1 MRKSL
6 GRFRPRH
13 PVLGATGSRVALP
26 LAKWYFR
33 RKQIHRSTSH
43 FAAERRKELVA
54 KLAHGE
60 TAYLAGISIGGFH
73 NSGVALIE
81 VSPDAGLRII
91 CNNEEE
97 RFAGRKHANNY
108 PSASLEALTDIM
120 RRLGISPE
128 RIVAWL
134 GTYDYPL
141 LVATGIRTMLEEF
154 PASMSLMFQDPSPTF
169 DGDQFR
175 EGICASVRLGQLFGL
190 GGAVPIVGMAHHD
203 NHAWFSYLVS
213 PFARDP
219 QPVMIAVIDGSGDFA
234 SISLYLGEKGTVRQ
248 IRTNGSVFD
257 SLGMFYSII
266 SSTQG
271 GWTALSSEGRYMG
284 AAAYGDMNRSTNRF
298 YPQLRNIFGLRPDG
312 NVYLNRA
319 LANWPRN
326 LLRKPYTPE
335 LIGILGSPIAPE
347 DMWNPDAVLRVEDI
361 RHQPN
366 TQERLDKAAA
376 TQMVFE
382 EVLIHIVDR
391 FIRTTGSDQL
401 VLTGGAALNAVANM
415 RLLEHFDAG
424 YYDRF
429 FKRSTQL
436 HLWVPPVP
444 GDAGVTIG
452 AAYAFAAAA
461 GAGFGP
467 PLEHAFYCGRS
478 SSISAIVA
486 ALNDAADIA
495 WMGIGDASLRPG
507 LEAIADFMAFITARN
522 GIIAI
527 FQGPAETGPRAL
539 GHRSIVA
546 NPCNPRTRELLNERV
561 KHREAIRPLAPMATL
576 AAAKDLFELSE
587 GASDDG
593 YNAYNYMVLTVR
605 AKSHARVQVP
615 AVIHADGTARL
626 QIVRE
631 HTDAVTYAYLKALG
645 RRIGVEVAMNT
656 SFNVAG
662 PIAQSPVQA
671 IETLRRANGMDG
683 VFMFSA
689 EGPAVV
695 LWTKEPRTG
704 AGVRIEK
711 WLTDWRLE
719 TGAGVEA

>member
-1 MRKSL
+1 M
-6 GRFRPRH
+6 
-13 PVLGATGSRVALP
+13 LGATGSRVALP

-631 HTDAVTYAYLKALG
+631 HTDVVTYAYLKALG
-645 RRIGVEVAMNT
+645 RRIGVEVAVNT

>member
-656 SFNVAG
+656 SFNVAR

>member
-26 LAKWYFR
+26 LAEWYFR

-141 LVATGIRTMLEEF
+141 LVATGIRSMLEEF
-154 PASMSLMFQDPSPTF
+154 PASMHLMFQDPSPTF
-169 DGDQFR
+169 DGNHFR
-175 EGICASVRLGQLFGL
+175 AGICAPVRLGQLFGL
-190 GGAVPIVGMAHHD
+190 GSAVPIVGMAHHD

-219 QPVMIAVIDGSGDFA
+219 QPVVIAVIDGSGDFA
-234 SISLYLGEKGTVRQ
+234 SISLYLGENGTVRQ

-257 SLGMFYSII
+257 SLGMFYSVI

-284 AAAYGDMNRSTNRF
+284 AAAYGDMNRSTNCF
-298 YPQLRNIFGLRPDG
+298 YPCLRNIFSLQPYGDVR
-312 NVYLNRA
+312 LNRL
-319 LANWPRN
+319 LANWPRHM
-326 LLRKPYTPE
+326 LRKPYTPE
-335 LIGILGSPIAPE
+335 LISILGPPIAPE

-361 RHQPN
+361 HHQPN

-382 EVLIHIVDR
+382 DALIHIIDCL
-391 FIRTTGSDQL
+391 IRKTGSDRL

-415 RLLEHFDAG
+415 RLLEKFDED
-424 YYDRF
+424 YYSRVVG
-429 FKRSTQL
+429 RATTQL

-444 GDAGVTIG
+444 GDAGATLG
-452 AAYAFAAAA
+452 AAYAFAASSSATPDNAFALLMHSCCSKAGSESATIPAPADIHDAVLDQSVHIAA
-461 GAGFGP
+461 GGDP
-467 PLEHAFYCGRS
+467 
-478 SSISAIVA
+478 
-486 ALNDAADIA
+486 AL
-495 WMGIGDASLRPG
+495 
-507 LEAIADFMAFITARN
+507 
-522 GIIAI
+522 
-527 FQGPAETGPRAL
+527 PAPK
-539 GHRSIVA
+539 
-546 NPCNPRTRELLNERV
+546 PER
-561 KHREAIRPLAPMATL
+561 
-576 AAAKDLFELSE
+576 
-587 GASDDG
+587 
-593 YNAYNYMVLTVR
+593 
-605 AKSHARVQVP
+605 
-615 AVIHADGTARL
+615 
-626 QIVRE
+626 
-631 HTDAVTYAYLKALG
+631 
-645 RRIGVEVAMNT
+645 
-656 SFNVAG
+656 
-662 PIAQSPVQA
+662 
-671 IETLRRANGMDG
+671 
-683 VFMFSA
+683 
-689 EGPAVV
+689 
-695 LWTKEPRTG
+695 
-704 AGVRIEK
+704 
-711 WLTDWRLE
+711 
-719 TGAGVEA
+719 